1 MGTGMVNGQ
10 LRSGY
15 GTSGTQDKARE
26 RARPEEGKPRGGP
39 QPSQPGPGETLQRVP
54 GGVSGAFPRQQ
65 VTTGSAWGDT
75 DACPQ
80 GAGTALGT
88 PLANGQQTQLAPPLA
103 KAPLAT
109 ENTAVAPVFASIP
122 RTVPLTSVSQTVPQH
137 PALDARPQDEAQS
150 AFTPVAPQHR
160 TAPQHQAMT
169 HYPVASQHQAA
180 PHHQAVPQH
189 QTAPQQQDVPQF
201 QPVPQHQAAPQH
213 QSTPQYQAT
222 QQHQSA
228 PQFQVAPQL
237 QSNLQYQNGSHSKAP
252 SQHQGAL
259 QFQGVTQYQTGP
271 QPQLQASPE
280 QQGTQQYQS
289 APQHQAIPQQPP
301 SVEVIEP
308 PAGESAQERQGADVD
323 QKPKSIDLAQ
333 KRTKPESQD
342 WSPVT
347 DLSPILDVS
356 PSVEAA
362 EQELMRRFQEDDRPP
377 LGIPRA
383 TSGTISGMLAD
394 FNKAMGL
401 ASPGQ
406 EPPGESADSPA
417 TPKRVHRRLP
427 QPTMEQ
433 MQAAVA
439 LAAQGPGQTARP
451 VSPMVPATRKDAST
465 AAVLAAPAVAK
476 PVPAPRAIS
485 APTVLTVAVSGTVVT
500 ATVAPPG
507 ASMTPQPAPCKGEL
521 GVPSRASLSSSP
533 VPLTR
538 TLTPVTPQTPGPQGG
553 DSSDPPSEADSS
565 GGKVRRKL
573 PPLPQ
578 DQEPSPVP
586 ARRAKDRARVLS
598 AGALDRSPRPKPQ
611 PPRASSMDGATASL
625 HGSSLLLLPPA
636 ASPATSLCER
646 PGSAASFL
654 GPDAGSRLP
663 SYMNSL
669 KQQLR
674 EELKTV
680 TGERRRLLELRDRE
694 RDLQRRSETDLAALL
709 AGWTTTAEPLRPGRR
724 SATASPLASPRR
736 SRHRRHLSDPRA
748 FRTDPLADLGAF
760 KSYEYECLDERPA
773 STLALAARAY
783 DASLGRLDTRG
794 ASLSDVRLADADA
807 LWLRGAA
814 TRPSDDPLA
823 RYRRPGWRPR
833 QSLGLPGRVQ
843 APAQGQAVAQA
854 PVLAPVPL
862 RVRGRGRHRGPRT
875 AQGKHSGGDRPSAPA
890 DRGERSTPRRA
901 LQVGSLAGELRPR
914 ALKCD

>member
-1 MGTGMVNGQ
+1 MGTGMMNGQ
-10 LRSGY
+10 LRSGH

-26 RARPEEGKPRGGP
+26 RARPEEAKPRGGP
-39 QPSQPGPGETLQRVP
+39 QPSQPGLGETLQRVP

-65 VTTGSAWGDT
+65 VTTGSAWGET
-75 DACPQ
+75 DACPLAA
-80 GAGTALGT
+80 GAGSAFST
-88 PLANGQQTQLAPPLA
+88 PLANGQQRQLAPPQD
-103 KAPLAT
+103 KAPPA
-109 ENTAVAPVFASIP
+109 ESAAVAPVFASIP
-122 RTVPLTSVSQTVPQH
+122 RTVPLTSVSQTVPQQ
-137 PALDARPQDEAQS
+137 PTVEARPQDAYQAQS
-150 AFTPVAPQHR
+150 AFTPVAPQHHAAPQQQAATQHPVAPQHQTAPQHH
-160 TAPQHQAMT
+160 TAPQHQA
-169 HYPVASQHQAA
+169 ASQQQAV
-180 PHHQAVPQH
+180 PQFQPVPQH
-189 QTAPQQQDVPQF
+189 QTAPQQQ
-201 QPVPQHQAAPQH
+201 
-213 QSTPQYQAT
+213 STSQYQALP
-222 QQHQSA
+222 QHQSA
-228 PQFQVAPQL
+228 PQFQTAPQHQTTL
-237 QSNLQYQNGSHSKAP
+237 QQQNGPQYQSP
-252 SQHQGAL
+252 PQHQGAI
-259 QFQGVTQYQTGP
+259 QYQSAAQYQTGP
-271 QPQLQASPE
+271 QPQHQASP
-280 QQGTQQYQS
+280 QQQAPQQYQA
-289 APQHQAIPQQPP
+289 APQHQTMPQQQAPP

-308 PAGESAQERQGADVD
+308 QAGDSAQERLGADVD
-323 QKPKSIDLAQ
+323 QKPKSIELAQ

-406 EPPGESADSPA
+406 EPPGESADTPA

-439 LAAQGPGQTARP
+439 LAAQGPGQSARP
-451 VSPMVPATRKDAST
+451 VSPMVPAARKEAGTT
-465 AAVLAAPAVAK
+465 ATAVPTVAK

-507 ASMTPQPAPCKGEL
+507 ATMTPQPAPCKDEL
-521 GVPSRASLSSSP
+521 GVPGGATLSSSP

-553 DSSDPPSEADSS
+553 DSSDTPSEADSS

-625 HGSSLLLLPPA
+625 HGSSLLLPSTAPRS
-636 ASPATSLCER
+636 ASPALLAGLCDR
-646 PGSAASFL
+646 PSSAFL
-654 GPDAGSRLP
+654 FADAGSKLP

-680 TGERRRLLELRDRE
+680 TGAVRA
-694 RDLQRRSETDLAALL
+694 QVTKNS
-709 AGWTTTAEPLRPGRR
+709 AGI
-724 SATASPLASPRR
+724 
-736 SRHRRHLSDPRA
+736 
-748 FRTDPLADLGAF
+748 
-760 KSYEYECLDERPA
+760 
-773 STLALAARAY
+773 
-783 DASLGRLDTRG
+783 
-794 ASLSDVRLADADA
+794 
-807 LWLRGAA
+807 
-814 TRPSDDPLA
+814 
-823 RYRRPGWRPR
+823 
-833 QSLGLPGRVQ
+833 
-843 APAQGQAVAQA
+843 
-854 PVLAPVPL
+854 
-862 RVRGRGRHRGPRT
+862 
-875 AQGKHSGGDRPSAPA
+875 
-890 DRGERSTPRRA
+890 
-901 LQVGSLAGELRPR
+901 
-914 ALKCD
+914 